1 MFEYRHWS
9 IKHKLVF
16 MIMAVTLFALIF
28 SGFVLVF
35 YEQDSFK
42 KSMARNLTILAGTI
56 GFNSRAA
63 LYFED
68 EQAAGEILSSI
79 HEDIHVRCA
88 AILDKNGKVFAEY
101 SKDPIDKIEKIAGM
115 NYGVKF
121 TDKGIEVMKP
131 IVLEGKTIGSIY
143 LFSDMTEFDEKIFRL
158 IVFSSGILLV
168 TFIACFILA
177 YRIQKFI
184 SKPILKLAK
193 ITQNIS
199 EDTNYSIRVSND
211 GKDEIGSLYS
221 GFNGMIE
228 AIENREKELLSYKQ
242 NLEENIEER
251 TRELVIEIKSR
262 KLAEL
267 EIIKSLREKEIL
279 LKEVHHRAK
288 NNMQIISS
296 LLWLQASKITEKKY
310 AEKFQECSLRLQ
322 TMSIIHENLYDS
334 EHLHDIDLNGLISKL
349 IENLKVSYGAVSQV
363 SFKIDIDKLQLDIE
377 KNMFCGLIVH
387 ELVSNSLHHAFPKG
401 GAGEVGISI
410 HLVDVDSVEIRI
422 SDDGV
427 GFHSDF
433 DLENVKTVGL
443 QLVVSLIREK
453 LKGDIYISGS
463 NNSEIILSFPLNK

>member
-1 MFEYRHWS
+1 
-9 IKHKLVF
+9 
-16 MIMAVTLFALIF
+16 
-28 SGFVLVF
+28 
-35 YEQDSFK
+35 
-42 KSMARNLTILAGTI
+42 MARNLSILAGTI

-79 HEDIHVRCA
+79 HEEKQVRCA
-88 AILDKNGKVFAEY
+88 AILDKSRRVFAEY
-101 SKDPIDKIEKIAGM
+101 SKDPDDKVEKVVPM
-115 NYGVKF
+115 EYGVKF

-131 IVLEGKTIGSIY
+131 IILEGKTIGSIY
-143 LFSDMTEFDEKIFRL
+143 LFSDMTEFDNKIFRL
-158 IVFSSGILLV
+158 IVFSSGILVV

-184 SKPILKLAK
+184 SKPILNLAK

-199 EDTNYSIRVSND
+199 ENTNYSIRVSSTGN
-211 GKDEIGSLYS
+211 DEIGSLYS
-221 GFNGMIE
+221 GFNSMIE

-242 NLEENIEER
+242 NLEKNIEER
-251 TRELVIEIKSR
+251 TQELLIEINSR

-279 LKEVHHRAK
+279 LREVHHRAK

-334 EHLHDIDLNGLISKL
+334 EHLHDIDLNGLITKL
-349 IENLKVSYGAVSQV
+349 IENLRVSYGTVSQIR
-363 SFKIDIDKLQLDIE
+363 FNIDIDKLQLDIE

-387 ELVSNSLHHAFPKG
+387 ELVSNSLHHAFPEG
-401 GAGEVGISI
+401 GDGEISISI
-410 HLVDVDSVEIRI
+410 HLVDANFVNIRI
-422 SDDGV
+422 SDNGV
-427 GFHSDF
+427 GFKSGF

-453 LKGDIYISGS
+453 LKGDIRLNGS
-463 NNSEIILSFPLNK
+463 KNSEIILSFPLDR